1 MALLRHT
8 SSNMSHKTSMPSV
21 DEADHVKEEAT
32 FKEKQLKTS
41 SQTLERLG
49 VEKERLESDLA
60 SIEILDTKIAQERV
74 VLNHKIENMEREI
87 DVFGDMELVR
97 KQSER
102 TMKDLQVFVLIS
114 SIDISLCLF

>member
-1 MALLRHT
+1 
-8 SSNMSHKTSMPSV
+8 MPSV

-102 TMKDLQVFVLIS
+102 TMKDLQVFIFE
-114 SIDISLCLF
+114 I